1 MAIVLVITVV
11 NGPIIEL
18 PVLGKVTLG
27 RSSSCDYQIND
38 NQMSGKHGSF
48 ECSETGLLVYTD
60 LNSTN
65 GSFLN
70 ENQIQKIH
78 FKIGE
83 TLRLGNT
90 LITIDEQKLNPR
102 ERIALSTA
110 ENNSA
115 DKTIATSSV
124 KISKDEIKESKK
136 AKFLV
141 LNKDHK
147 VKNSISSTEGLE
159 ASQLIEKEVS
169 TGHTKSLKLSIPKL
183 NSKTKKK

>member
-1 MAIVLVITVV
+1 MAIVLVISVV
-11 NGPIIEL
+11 NGPIIDL

-27 RSSSCDYQIND
+27 RSRICDYQIDD
-38 NQMSGKHGSF
+38 NKMSGQHGSF
-48 ECSETGLLVYTD
+48 ELNEMGQLIYTD

-70 ENQIQKIH
+70 DNKIQKIH

-83 TLRLGNT
+83 TLQLGNT

-110 ENNSA
+110 PNNSA
-115 DKTIATSSV
+115 EKTIATSSV

-147 VKNSISSTEGLE
+147 VNSISSTEGLE
-159 ASQLIEKEVS
+159 GSKLIEKEVS
-169 TGHTKSLKLSIPKL
+169 TGHTKSLKLSISKL